1 MKGDKNIQQR
11 IACLEA
17 KIEHK
22 INYSSGSVDDES
34 RIDDLSCEL
43 LKLEEAIA

>member
-1 MKGDKNIQQR
+1 MKDDKNVQQHV
-11 IACLEA
+11 ACLEA
-17 KIEHK
+17 KIEHEV
-22 INYSSGSVDDES
+22 NLSSGSVEDES